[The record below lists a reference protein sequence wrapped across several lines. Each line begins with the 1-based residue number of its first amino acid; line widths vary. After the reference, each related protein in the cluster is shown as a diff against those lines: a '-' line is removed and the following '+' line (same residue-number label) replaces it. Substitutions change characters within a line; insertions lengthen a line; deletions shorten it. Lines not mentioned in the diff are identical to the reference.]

1 MSFTQQLL
9 AWFDDHGRKDLPWQ
23 QQISPYRV
31 WISEIMLQQTQ
42 VSTVIPY
49 FQRFME
55 RFPDI
60 NGLAKAPQDEVLALW
75 TGLGYYARARN
86 LHKAAQ
92 LISEQYQG
100 RFPETLDEVVA
111 LPGIGRSTAGA
122 ILSISHQQRH
132 PILDGNVKRVLTRY
146 HAIQGWPGQ
155 SAIEKLLWQRAD
167 EHTPKQRNADY
178 TQAIMDLGATLCRR
192 SKPAC
197 PHCPVQAGCQGFAQD
212 LVTQLPTPKPKKQ
225 TPVRSTV
232 MLLVT
237 NTEGHVLLQQ
247 RPPSGIWG
255 GLWSFPE
262 LDTGTAA
269 DIEHWCQQQ
278 LGRNVTALQRWPALR
293 HTFSHFHLDIK
304 PVVLR
309 THVCRNTVRDDA
321 GQIWHPPAQ
330 TPHFGLATPVKQLLE
345 QLDAGHQTEGQL
357 ILNNPDACII
367 EAEQGVC

>member
-23 QQISPYRV
+23 QNINPYRV

-49 FQRFME
+49 FQRFMAS
-55 RFPDI
+55 FPSI
-60 NGLAKAPQDEVLALW
+60 NDLAKAPQDEVLAHW

-92 LISEQYQG
+92 LIVEQHQG
-100 RFPETLDEVVA
+100 VFPEAIDEVIA

-122 ILSISHQQRH
+122 ILSISGQQRH
-132 PILDGNVKRVLTRY
+132 PILDGNVKRVFTRY

-155 SAIEKLLWQRAD
+155 SAIEKTLWQHANK
-167 EHTPKQRNADY
+167 HTPDQRNADY

-192 SKPAC
+192 SKPDC
-197 PHCPVQAGCQGFAQD
+197 DNCPVKSGCQGLAQD
-212 LVTQLPTPKPKKQ
+212 IVAQLPTPKPKKQ

-232 MLLVT
+232 MLLIT
-237 NTEGHVLLQQ
+237 NADGQVLLKQ

-262 LDTGTAA
+262 IDKSAEA
-269 DIEHWCQQQ
+269 DIKDWCEQQ
-278 LGRNVTALQRWPALR
+278 LGQVVTIHQRWPALR

-304 PVVLR
+304 PVVLLAEN
-309 THVCRNTVRDDA
+309 CDNSIRDDT
-321 GQIWHPPAQ
+321 GQVWHPPALA
-330 TPHFGLATPVKQLLE
+330 PNFGLAAPVKQLLQ
-345 QLDAGHQTEGQL
+345 QLTD
-357 ILNNPDACII
+357 C
-367 EAEQGVC
+367 